1 MKFSGLN
8 LNKNIAQINKVAEVK
23 EFFTEHYEIK
33 VNEFDPNKSLVWSKS
48 KIYFNPIKF
57 DDISLHL
64 LEEGIQVSDNILR
77 KILHSRNQV
86 ANYNPI
92 VEYFES
98 LKGAYRGINHIDL
111 LMSHLKAREFPDKK
125 HGYYQNR
132 LYSYMKK
139 WFVATTACVLGLQP
153 NDVAMGLIHAEE
165 GIGKSYFF
173 NFIVPKPWI
182 TAGNSS
188 RKTVGKEL
196 KKIFLYIK

>member
-1 MKFSGLN
+1 MKLSGLN

-23 EFFTEHYEIK
+23 EFLAELYEIK
-33 VNEFDPNKSLVWSKS
+33 VNEFDPNKSLVRSKS

-64 LEEGIQVSDNILR
+64 LEEGKQVFDSILR
-77 KILHSRNQV
+77 KILHSPNQV
-86 ANYNPI
+86 ATYNPI
-92 VEYFES
+92 VEYFDS
-98 LKGAYRGINHIDL
+98 LKGAYRGISHIDL
-111 LMSHLKAREFPDKK
+111 LMSHLKAREFPGKR
-125 HGYYQNR
+125 HGYYQNC
-132 LYSYMKK
+132 LYNYMKK
-139 WFVATTACVLGLQP
+139 WFVATAACALGLHP
-153 NDVAMGLIHAEE
+153 NYVAMGLIHAEE

-188 RKTVGKEL
+188 RKTVSKES